1 MSPKK
6 ILLAEDDI
14 DDQAFLTEFI
24 ASRKELHL
32 LPIVENGEEVLHF
45 LDKAQET
52 RDLPDIIIL
61 DQNMPRLNGLQTLP
75 LIKGNNAY
83 AHIPV
88 VIYTTNPDER
98 LCNRS
103 IDAGAAVVF
112 PKPYTPDGYG
122 KLMDVLIDLIEVVPS

>member
-1 MSPKK
+1 MLPKK

-32 LPIVENGEEVLHF
+32 LPIVENGEEALDF
-45 LDKAQET
+45 LYRIQEE

-61 DQNMPRLNGLQTLP
+61 DQNMPRLNGLQTLNF
-75 LIKGNNAY
+75 LKGNKAY

-88 VIYTTNPDER
+88 IVYTTNPDEKLR
-98 LCNRS
+98 QRS
-103 IDAGAAVVF
+103 ISAGAAMVF
-112 PKPYTPDGYG
+112 PKPYTPEGYG
-122 KLMDVLIDLIEVVPS
+122 KLVDVLVDLIEDLS

>member
-1 MSPKK
+1 MLPKK

-32 LPIVENGEEVLHF
+32 LPIAENGEEALDF
-45 LDKAQET
+45 LYRIQEE

-61 DQNMPRLNGLQTLP
+61 DQNMPRLNGLQTLNF
-75 LIKGNNAY
+75 LKGNKAY

-88 VIYTTNPDER
+88 IVYTTNPDEKLR
-98 LCNRS
+98 QRS
-103 IDAGAAVVF
+103 ISAGAAMVF
-112 PKPYTPDGYG
+112 PKPYTPEGYG
-122 KLMDVLIDLIEVVPS
+122 KLVDVLVDLIEDLS